1 MDWTAPQQALSE
13 LWELFAERRGDNGRD
28 LALLLARRSYTLTE
42 PGLLSRGFLRLPE
55 GGVLLIEKVGQI
67 VGRHDIAQA
76 VTKAQR
82 HRPVFCDTFKIK
94 A

>member
-28 LALLLARRSYTLTE
+28 LVLLLARRSYSLTE
-42 PGLLSRGFLRLPE
+42 LGSFF
-55 GGVLLIEKVGQI
+55 GVS
-67 VGRHDIAQA
+67 HPAIARA

-82 HRPVFCDTFKIK
+82 CIARFLRYLQN
-94 A
+94 